1 MGVKHWRGVMLTVK
15 QARNLALPPQWF
27 QKPYLV
33 GNEPMS
39 RYAGRIGRRAPPLR
53 QCGTYLGV
61 AQLVAHMPWEHGVGS
76 SNLPAQTMPFRVSGR
91 EEANKHGEKTAI
103 VHRGAASL
111 PAIVG
116 YHVRLDSQRSMTA

>member
-1 MGVKHWRGVMLTVK
+1 MVARLFWGQEERLNSDVFGQPLWFVVRCLKVGQPRFRRGK
-15 QARNLALPPQWF
+15 ANQCSD
-27 QKPYLV
+27 
-33 GNEPMS
+33 S
-39 RYAGRIGRRAPPLR
+39 RVNSR
-53 QCGTYLGV
+53 
-61 AQLVAHMPWEHGVGS
+61 
-76 SNLPAQTMPFRVSGR
+76 MPFRVSGR